1 MSKKSKQGKTKQD
14 EIEQYKTKQDKTKGE
29 GKMLKRAMKL
39 SQALREKS
47 SRSAYSPARRMRL
60 RARQVV
66 RAFYRARKAI
76 VLSNHALTPP
86 KAATEQSEQE

>member
-1 MSKKSKQGKTKQD
+1 MSKKSKQD
-14 EIEQYKTKQDKTKGE
+14 EIEQYKTKQDKTKWE